1 MNFVEL
7 YRGECPVGYDPYC
20 AIATSTLIIAAIV
33 SAAASAGAGAYSA
46 VATSNAQHDAAKF
59 NAAVAQN
66 NATAASQQA
75 EFAAEQIRT
84 KNRRIIAAGRANL
97 AASGVTE
104 SGSATDLLMDS
115 SIQGELNAAS
125 AIYTGRVTS
134 GAQSAQSQ
142 LEESRASWART
153 AGAIGVGSS
162 ILGGLSYAT
171 SISTNPNFRGG

>member
-1 MNFVEL
+1 MSLVEL
-7 YRGECPVGYDPYC
+7 YRNECPPGYDPQC
-20 AIATSTLIIAAIV
+20 VIASAIV
-33 SAAASAGAGAYSA
+33 AIVAVVAALASAGAGAYSA
-46 VATSNAQHDAAKF
+46 VASSDAQHDAAKF

-66 NATAASQQA
+66 NATAAAQQA

-104 SGSATDLLMDS
+104 SGSATDLLLDS

-134 GAQSAQSQ
+134 GAQSAQAQ

-153 AGAIGVGSS
+153 AGGIGVGTS
-162 ILGGLSYAT
+162 ILGGLSSAT
-171 SISTNPNFRGG
+171 SIAANPNFRG